1 MNKMTFEH
9 PFMDRGFMDQFFSP
23 VKYIRQTT
31 RQTAEGEGTKDKP
44 FIINRQEVVDKMYHG
59 WYDEDGSY
67 HEILVKQEE

>member
-9 PFMDRGFMDQFFSP
+9 PFDRDFMDQFFSP
-23 VKYIRQTT
+23 VKYMRRAT

>member
-9 PFMDRGFMDQFFSP
+9 PFDRDFMDQFFSP
-23 VKYIRQTT
+23 VKYIRQAT
-31 RQTAEGEGTKDKP
+31 RQTAEGEGTKEKP
-44 FIINRQEVVDKMYHG
+44 FIINRQELVDKMYHG